1 MAEKTMSPVM
11 QQYLD
16 IKAQN
21 PDVLLFFRI
30 GDFYELFFDDAKL
43 VSRELNLVLTGKVC
57 GMEERAP
64 MCGVP
69 FHSYE
74 SYAARLVSKGYKVA
88 ICEQLEEPTKSKPLV
103 KRGIVRI
110 ITAGTIIENSM
121 LDESRNNYIASICLH
136 DGNIG
141 LCVADVSTGE
151 LNVTRLSGEN
161 AAQKLLGEL
170 GKFEPQEILLNSD
183 ALSLNGLG
191 DFIKNKLNASVELPG
206 DEFFDYDRAYCVLM
220 DQFSADELERSNV
233 CDSSSLVRG
242 LGALIGYVLS
252 TRPAGADAQDDDAP
266 KPTSVEGLEH
276 INYYIGDIY
285 MNIDLS
291 TRRNLELTETM
302 RTKDK
307 KGSLLWVLDKT
318 KTPMG
323 KRMIRGIV
331 ERPLLSPVTI
341 QSRQNA
347 VDELCSDSILRDDLI
362 TALKD
367 ISDIERLIARIV
379 YGSANAKEL
388 RALAYSATAIPELRG
403 RLKGVKSGEL
413 QSIYKSIDPLKDIV
427 ELVES
432 AIVDDPPQTV
442 REGGIIREGYCK
454 DLDKLQGEM
463 NGGREFIAAIEEK
476 ERKRTGISRL
486 KVGYN
491 RVFGYYLEVAN
502 ASKDLVPKDY
512 IRKQTLANCERY
524 ITEELKEMEGRV
536 LGARDR
542 IVKLEY
548 ELFEEVRKKV
558 AACQDRIQR
567 TADAIARLDVW
578 CSFAEV
584 AVRNNYVRPLV
595 NTSGKILLKDSR
607 HPVVEKLME
616 EQFVPNDVQLDNGDN
631 RVAIITGPNMAGKS
645 TYMRQ
650 TALIVLMAQCGSFV
664 PASDAEI
671 GVVDSIFTRVGAS
684 DDLASGQSTFMVE
697 MNEVANILQNAT
709 SDSLLVLD
717 EIGRGTSTFDGMS
730 IAQAVLEY
738 VADKKKLGAKTL
750 FATHYHEL
758 TELENSIRC
767 VRNYSV
773 AVKKHGE
780 DITFLRRIVPGGAD
794 QSYGIEVAKLAGIP
808 DGVVRRARQIL
819 NGLEKG
825 VPQKKRETVRD
836 EQTAIS
842 FTPPGE
848 AEAVFRLKNLDVNN
862 ITPMQAMQTLCDLV
876 GLVK

>member
-1 MAEKTMSPVM
+1 MMK
-11 QQYLD
+11 QYLE

-21 PDVLLFFRI
+21 PDALLFFRL

-43 VSRELNLVLTGKVC
+43 VSKELDLTLTGKIC

-69 FHSYE
+69 FHAYE
-74 SYAARLVSKGYKVA
+74 SYAARLVEKGYKVA
-88 ICEQLEEPTKSKPLV
+88 ICEQLEDPATTKGLV
-103 KRGIVRI
+103 RRGIVRI

-121 LDESRNNYIASICLH
+121 LDEGRNNYIASVCCC
-136 DGNIG
+136 DGMTG

-151 LNVTRLSGEN
+151 LNVTQLSG
-161 AAQKLLGEL
+161 AACFQKLCGEL
-170 GKFEPQEILLNSD
+170 GKFDPHEILINAA
-183 ALSLNGLG
+183 ALRLGGL
-191 DFIKNKLNASVELPG
+191 DTFIKSRLKASVELLD
-206 DEFFDYDRAYCVLM
+206 DEKFDYNNASATVGV
-220 DQFSADELERSNV
+220 QFSHKEIERSGLLGYPATV
-233 CDSSSLVRG
+233 MA
-242 LGALIGYVLS
+242 LGALIDYIYS
-252 TRPAGADAQDDDAP
+252 TQMAGEAAEA
-266 KPTSVEGLEH
+266 GEH
-276 INYYIGDIY
+276 TGSAVKIECFDRINYYVGDVF
-285 MNIDLS
+285 MNIDVS

-302 RTKDK
+302 RTKEK

-323 KRMIRGIV
+323 KRMIRGII
-331 ERPLLSPVTI
+331 ERPLVNPVSI
-341 QSRQNA
+341 QARQNA
-347 VDELCSDSILRDDLI
+347 VDELCGDSILRDDI
-362 TALKD
+362 GQALRG
-367 ISDIERLIARIV
+367 ISDIERLITRIV
-379 YGSANAKEL
+379 YGSANAREI
-388 RALAYSATAIPELRG
+388 RALAFAAEALPTVRELLRG
-403 RLKGVKSGEL
+403 LKSGEL
-413 QSIYKSIDPLKDIV
+413 RDIYKSIDTLSDIR
-427 ELVES
+427 ELVEK
-432 AIVDDPPQTV
+432 AIVDEPPLTV
-442 REGGIIREGYCK
+442 REGGMIKPGYCK
-454 DLDKLQGEM
+454 DLDVL
-463 NGGREFIAAIEEK
+463 NGDMSGGKDFIASIEEK
-476 ERKRTGISRL
+476 ERKKTGIQRL

-491 RVFGYYLEVAN
+491 RVFGYYIEVSN
-502 ASKDLVPKDY
+502 ASKDLVPKEY

-548 ELFEEVRKKV
+548 ELFEEIRKKV
-558 AACQDRIQR
+558 AACQGRVQR

-584 AVRNNYVRPLV
+584 AVRSNYTRPLV
-595 NTSGKILLKDSR
+595 NTSGKIVLKDSR
-607 HPVVEKLME
+607 HPVVEAVSD
-616 EQFVPNDVQLDNGDN
+616 EQFVPNDVYLDNGDN

-650 TALIVLMAQCGSFV
+650 VAIITLMAQCGSFV
-664 PASDAEI
+664 PAASAEI

-697 MNEVANILQNAT
+697 MNEVAYILENAT
-709 SDSLLVLD
+709 ADSLLVLD

-730 IAQAVLEY
+730 IARAVLEH
-738 VADKKKLGAKTL
+738 VADKKKLGAKAL

-758 TELENSIRC
+758 TELENQLKG
-767 VRNYSV
+767 VKNYSV

-780 DITFLRRIVPGGAD
+780 DITFLRRIVSGGAD

-808 DGVVRRARQIL
+808 DSVVKRARQVL
-819 NGLEKG
+819 KQLESGK
-825 VPQKKRETVRD
+825 PEAQKKKAAV

-862 ITPMQAMQTLCDLV
+862 LTPMQAFQILCDLTE
-876 GLVK
+876 LAK